1 MSRFRQIAFVLVSGV
16 VAVPAAAHA
25 QIGRGGDQPAPNA
38 IGNAYRTD
46 VRNRLNQLVIQL
58 AGAWDAADPKE
69 ASSLYAERATIVLG
83 PEMTIEGRNKI
94 KAAFAATLH
103 HMRGVVLTIDDYD
116 MSGELAFVRGT
127 MIYEI
132 LHEGL
137 PGTQETVTYTMV
149 LRRQR
154 NDDWLIESH
163 MLAGSPVLPPK
174 PTGAAA
180 SAATGNGN

>member
-1 MSRFRQIAFVLVSGV
+1 MSRFRQFSVVLSTGLLALPA
-16 VAVPAAAHA
+16 VASA

-38 IGNAYRTD
+38 IANAYRND

-58 AGAWDAADPKE
+58 AGAWDATDPKE
-69 ASSLYAERATIVLG
+69 ASSLYAERGTIVLG

-94 KAAFAATLH
+94 KAAFEATLR

-132 LHEGL
+132 LHEGA

-154 NDDWLIESH
+154 NDEWLIQSQ
-163 MLAGSPVLPPK
+163 MLAGNPVLPPK
-174 PTGAAA
+174 PTGTAAA
-180 SAATGNGN
+180 GTNSN

>member
-1 MSRFRQIAFVLVSGV
+1 MKKLRQFAVVLSS
-16 VAVPAAAHA
+16 AVLALPATTSA

-38 IGNAYRTD
+38 IANAYRTD

-58 AGAWDAADPKE
+58 AGAWDATDPRE
-69 ASSLYAERATIVLG
+69 ASNLYAERGTIVLG

-94 KAAFAATLH
+94 KAAFAATLR

-132 LHEGL
+132 LHEGGA
-137 PGTQETVTYTMV
+137 GTQETVTYTMV

-154 NDDWLIESH
+154 NDDWLIQSQ
-163 MLAGSPVLPPK
+163 MLAGTPVLPAK
-174 PTGAAA
+174 
-180 SAATGNGN
+180 ATGNTTTSSNSN